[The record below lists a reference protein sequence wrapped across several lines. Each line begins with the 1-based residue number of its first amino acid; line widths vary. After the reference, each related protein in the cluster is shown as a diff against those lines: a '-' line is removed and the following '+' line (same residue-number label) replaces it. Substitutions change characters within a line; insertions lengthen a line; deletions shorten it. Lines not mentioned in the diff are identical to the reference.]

1 MMEYFAS
8 LYGLII
14 GTIIPFLIV
23 LTIVVFVHEMGH
35 YLVGRWCGIRILTF
49 SVGFGPE
56 LLGFSDR
63 HGTRWRLSA
72 IPLGGYVKFFGDENA
87 ASTPDFSAVESM
99 SSEERARTFPGANVW
114 KRVATV
120 AAGPIANFILAIFI
134 FAVMFSLYG
143 KPISDPV
150 VSQVQ
155 PGSAAEEAGIMP
167 GDVVVAIDEQPISTF
182 EDLRRYVS
190 PRPEVEVVLT
200 VRREG
205 RSLDIPIVPRR
216 SEIEDQFG
224 NKMEVGLIGVVTDPT
239 AGNFR
244 RVDLNPIQAVGE
256 GASSSWYIVS
266 RTVGYIANIFRGR
279 EKADQLGGPIR
290 VAQMSGQMATLGVG
304 ALLQLTAV
312 LSVSIGFLNLLPVP
326 MLDGGHLVFYAIEI
340 IRGRPVGERAQEIA
354 FKIGLSLVLMLMIF
368 ATWNDMSIVFG

>member
-1 MMEYFAS
+1 MEYFAS

-99 SSEERARTFPGANVW
+99 SSEERAQTFPGANVW

-200 VRREG
+200 VRRDG
-205 RSLDIPIVPRR
+205 SLLDFPIVPRR